1 MPVTHPGL
9 THNQAAKLLQ
19 QFGPNLLPEQKP
31 KSSLQIFLTV
41 IKEPMILLLIV
52 SGLIYLLLGDKIEAI
67 LLCTMIAFI
76 SFITFI
82 QEKKTEN
89 ALAALKKLANPRVT
103 VVRQGQETIIDS
115 SSLVPGDI
123 IKIGEGDRVAA
134 DGTIIQT
141 EGIFFDE
148 SSITGESLPVE
159 KQIDDTIYSG
169 TLTTAGWAY
178 AQVDH
183 TGIKTKIGQ
192 IGASLS
198 DITETPTRMQQEI
211 KRLIYRFALIG
222 LIASLLAFGGLLVT
236 TKDVPR
242 AALQGIAIAMSLL
255 PEEFPVVITIFTA
268 LGALRIAKKRVLM
281 TNLPTLETLGSAT
294 VLCTDKTGTI
304 TQNRMTVTGVLP
316 RTGILENPYQRKLS
330 AQAAQV
336 LGYARFA
343 CHRVISDS
351 MEIAIDN
358 AWNALPSTKLP
369 VIDEISSL
377 KDNGTYMINQI
388 NPQSKKSLFFVKG
401 APESLFKLCSLTSSE
416 KSSLHRQVTELAQ
429 TGARVLAI
437 ASSSD
442 NKHYQFQGLL
452 SLSDPVR
459 PGVKEAINTCYRAG
473 IRVIMITGDFPDT
486 ARTIGESIGL
496 TGTENVLVGK
506 DISQLSPKELE
517 RRLKA
522 VNICARI
529 MPEQKLAIVE
539 ALRHN
544 GEIVA
549 MTGDGVNDAP
559 ALKAAHMG
567 VAMGLNGTDVA
578 REAADMIL
586 TDDNFVSIV
595 NAIKGGRR
603 IFTNIR
609 KAVGFII
616 AVHLPIAAAAIIPT
630 FLGWPLI
637 LTPVH
642 IVILELL
649 IDPACT
655 LVFETEPAEPTLMQ
669 QPPRPPTEKLF
680 NQAVF
685 IRAIYSGLAVSLSV
699 FGAYIFS
706 IKSGLS
712 ADLTRTI
719 AFSTLIYGNL
729 GLILS
734 YRANHGS
741 VIKAL
746 LTKNRAFWL
755 VCGGISFL
763 MIGLLT
769 VPALQQLFHF
779 ARPQTSHLLMIML
792 FATAAFI
799 LEIAFS
805 KFAAKAHLNSFQ
817 RR

>member
-1 MPVTHPGL
+1 MPIPHAGL
-9 THNQAAKLLQ
+9 THVQAVKLLEQ
-19 QFGPNLLPEQKP
+19 HGPNLLPEQKP
-31 KSSLQIFLTV
+31 KSSLQIFLSV

-67 LLCTMIAFI
+67 LLCTMIGFI
-76 SFITFI
+76 AFITFI

-103 VVRQGQETIIDS
+103 VIRQGQETVIDS
-115 SSLVPGDI
+115 SNLVPGDI
-123 IKIGEGDRVAA
+123 FKIGEGDRVAA

-141 EGIFFDE
+141 EEVYFDE
-148 SSITGESLPVE
+148 SSITGESLPVQ
-159 KQIDDTIYSG
+159 KQVNDVLYSG
-169 TLTTAGWAY
+169 TLTTSGWAY
-178 AQVDH
+178 AKVDH
-183 TGIKTKIGQ
+183 TGIQTKIGQ

-198 DITETPTRMQQEI
+198 NISETPTRMQQEI
-211 KRLIYRFALIG
+211 KKLIYQFALIG
-222 LIASLLAFGGLLVT
+222 LVASLLAFGGLLIT
-236 TKDVPR
+236 TNDVPR

-294 VLCTDKTGTI
+294 VLCTDKTGTL
-304 TQNRMTVTGVLP
+304 TQNRMTVTGVTP
-316 RTGILENPYQRKLS
+316 TNGNLENPYQQKLS
-330 AQAAQV
+330 TLATQV
-336 LGYARFA
+336 LNYARYA

-358 AWNALPSTKLP
+358 AWNTLATTKLP
-369 VIDEISSL
+369 VIDEVSSL
-377 KDNGTYMINQI
+377 KDNGTYMINHI
-388 NPQSKKSLFFVKG
+388 DPGSKNSLYVVKG
-401 APESLFKLCSLTSSE
+401 APESLFKLCRMSATQQATLD
-416 KSSLHRQVTELAQ
+416 LQVKQLAQ

-437 ASSSD
+437 GSSPN
-442 NKHYQFQGLL
+442 NKHFQFLGLI

-459 PGVKEAINTCYRAG
+459 PGVKEAIITCYQAG

-486 ARTIGESIGL
+486 ARSIGESIGL
-496 TGTENVLVGK
+496 TGTENVLIGK
-506 DISQLSPKELE
+506 DITQLSPTQLQ

-539 ALRHN
+539 ALRKN
-544 GEIVA
+544 GDIVA

-616 AVHLPIAAAAIIPT
+616 AVHLPIAVAAIIPT

-655 LVFETEPAEPTLMQ
+655 LVFETEPAEPSLMQ
-669 QPPRPPTEKLF
+669 QPPRPPNEKLF
-680 NQAVF
+680 NRAVF

-699 FGAYIFS
+699 FAAYIFS

-755 VCGGISFL
+755 VTGSISIL
-763 MIGLLT
+763 MFALLT
-769 VPALQQLFHF
+769 VPALQTLFHF
-779 ARPQTSHLLMIML
+779 TRPELSHLLIITL
-792 FATAAFI
+792 FALIAFT

-805 KFAAKAHLNSFQ
+805 KFAAKAHAGSFN
-817 RR
+817 RL